1 MSWVPPYAYMNLYP
15 SRERYDT
22 RAYYPSYSESSHQ
35 GYPAPRRSTFDGQLY
50 NQGRFTQKE
59 SVRSSWKKKE
69 MVHQVY
75 QVKRDGRKDV
85 VSDSTPSNQ
94 KPAEKVLA
102 TKGKEAKRVTFKDP
116 VVESRQT
123 SLEVPKANKE
133 FQVHETRSQPR
144 RLLVSSRWQRWQ
156 LNRLRAGELEKR
168 NMAWISKQNS
178 AKLTGVKEDA
188 QEATKRATQKPLIT
202 QRVARNLLGIHQT
215 TRNSLNSEANHGG
228 EQGSVQKGVV
238 ATDELIMTRK
248 HKHQATSNSDATLTE
263 LHMQTRPDVV
273 SSSTTRKHN
282 SASTTWKNLKK
293 LGAQELEKMS
303 MAWVPKKINQTK
315 NDV

>member
-1 MSWVPPYAYMNLYP
+1 MSWVPPYAYMNPYS

-35 GYPAPRRSTFDGQLY
+35 GYPAPRRSTFGGQLY

-102 TKGKEAKRVTFKDP
+102 TKGKEVKRVTFKDP
-116 VVESRQT
+116 VVDSRKT
-123 SLEVPKANKE
+123 SLEGPKANKE

-144 RLLVSSRWQRWQ
+144 CLLVSSRWQRW
-156 LNRLRAGELEKR
+156 
-168 NMAWISKQNS
+168 
-178 AKLTGVKEDA
+178 
-188 QEATKRATQKPLIT
+188 
-202 QRVARNLLGIHQT
+202 
-215 TRNSLNSEANHGG
+215 
-228 EQGSVQKGVV
+228 
-238 ATDELIMTRK
+238 
-248 HKHQATSNSDATLTE
+248 
-263 LHMQTRPDVV
+263 
-273 SSSTTRKHN
+273 
-282 SASTTWKNLKK
+282 
-293 LGAQELEKMS
+293 
-303 MAWVPKKINQTK
+303 
-315 NDV
+315 